1 MATKSMVAV
10 DAYQERMR
18 EEYAQLKERLEKL
31 HTWNI
36 RQEVKLAT
44 TSDGVPA
51 AQAVRSPED
60 RYRHTLMVEQ
70 EQAMTRY
77 KELLELRAALDN
89 FDLD

>member
-1 MATKSMVAV
+1 METVE
-10 DAYQERMR
+10 AYQERMR

-44 TSDGVPA
+44 TPADAPA
-51 AQAVRSPED
+51 AQLVRAPED
-60 RYRHTLMVEQ
+60 GYRHTLMREQ
-70 EQAMTRY
+70 EQAMIRY

>member
-1 MATKSMVAV
+1 METAA
-10 DAYQERMR
+10 AYQERMR

-31 HTWNI
+31 HAWNI

-44 TSDGVPA
+44 TPNDVPA
-51 AQAVRSPED
+51 AQAVRAPQD
-60 RYRHTLMVEQ
+60 NYRHHLMTEQ
-70 EQAMTRY
+70 ERAMTRY